1 LLSRVDAKSGDHITV
16 LDISFEKNISNVI
29 RLLDNGVSIDYFDH
43 HKTGDLIQHDN
54 LFTDITLVADTCTSL
69 IIDKRLNGQYQ
80 AWVLTAAFGD
90 NLFEV
95 AMSLAIQSGFTD
107 NELATLKQLEILLN
121 YNGYDYDY
129 GAGVDDLFFHPAK
142 LFEKLLTFATPF
154 DFLADDQETHQVLAE
169 DYTHDMTL
177 ANKSPILHEA
187 LDIVIIQLPDEA
199 CARRVSGVFSND
211 LANNYPD
218 RADATLTNNSDVS
231 FLVSIR
237 STLNIRYVLMS

>member
-16 LDISFEKNISNVI
+16 IDIYFEKNISNVI
-29 RLLDNGVSIDYFDH
+29 RVIDNGVSIDYFDH

-80 AWVLTAAFGD
+80 TWVLTAAFGD

-107 NELATLKQLEILLN
+107 NELATLKQLGILLN
-121 YNGYDYDY
+121 YNGYDYN
-129 GAGVDDLFFHPAK
+129 AGVDDLFFHPAK

-169 DYTHDMTL
+169 GYTHDMTL
-177 ANKSPILHEA
+177 ANKSPILHETN
-187 LDIVIIQLPDEA
+187 DIVIIQLPDEA
-199 CARRVSGVFSND
+199 CEEGSAV
-211 LANNYPD
+211 
-218 RADATLTNNSDVS
+218 
-231 FLVSIR
+231 FLVTTWPIIIL
-237 STLNIRYVLMS
+237 TEQMLH